1 MELRFYTIS
10 LGIFYRRKIFARQD
24 KNVII
29 FLYVLCV
36 KIMEEKRNVLVEK
49 GELNMTRRSKRI
61 ISILLSIMCLLTLLS
76 GCGKE
81 TKQEEK
87 KTVYKKTE
95 VIITN
100 GVVPTKAAFNGNI
113 VYYVSGDEVSEKLS
127 TYDMEKKEE
136 NELPIA
142 ISEDEMVLAI
152 HCLDSGELIVLT
164 GKGEGTF
171 YLAGYG
177 TDNKELW
184 KNEITDKLY
193 EKDMEAVFSLETDK
207 DGNIYLRNGLC
218 LVVVWDKAGNFQF
231 KLRSDDYMQGI
242 VRIKDKVYVYC
253 TKDKQYVLQEIDVKK
268 QKWKETKQDKLPQSY
283 SVIEKSVM
291 EQKEGSLLVYTQ
303 TGILSYNMKTGNS
316 EKVFDWARYGLTAEE
331 IYTGSVQ
338 GENVHFLVAAE
349 NDLKLAIFSPAKEGE
364 IPEEKEVITINPEAD
379 QDFIKDAVLKFNEQ
393 SDKYVVEFA
402 EEFSGNAYNR
412 DMLRDVEVMAG
423 KGTDIMYVN
432 AEQYRKY
439 SDKGILEDL
448 YTYMDADED
457 TRREDYIPNVCKMYE
472 EDGKLFAIPPS
483 FVINTIATP
492 TKYVGEKT
500 HFTLEEFQEFAKNL
514 PEGKKLSWELYNT
527 RMSFII
533 LLRFT
538 YPHFIDFENATC
550 NFDSEEFISWLKFIN
565 SIEPIDPDSDDF
577 DITKINPEEYVLSG
591 SGGSI
596 TSVREYQYQRLGFGE
611 EVTFIGFPGKDS
623 SGSFVHSGGAI
634 GIWSQSKHKE
644 GAWEFI
650 KFMLSEEM
658 QDTLSGY
665 EFECAFPIRISS
677 LEKEYAKAMEVEYET
692 DENGNQVEK
701 PSGERMI
708 WHGKEVPYYAATEED
723 IAKMR
728 ELIASLNTA
737 REIDDTI
744 EIIVLEEVEAFYN
757 GDKSAEEVA
766 GYIQNRVQT
775 YLNEKK

>member
-1 MELRFYTIS
+1 MR
-10 LGIFYRRKIFARQD
+10 
-24 KNVII
+24 
-29 FLYVLCV
+29 
-36 KIMEEKRNVLVEK
+36 KRNK
-49 GELNMTRRSKRI
+49 TI
-61 ISILLSIMCLLTLLS
+61 LSIVLSVMCFLTLLS

-81 TKQEEK
+81 EKTEGK

-95 VIITN
+95 VTLSN
-100 GVVPTKAAFNGNI
+100 GVVPTKAVFNGNI
-113 VYYVSGDEVSEKLS
+113 VYYVSCEEASEKIS
-127 TYDMEKKEE
+127 TYDMEKQEE
-136 NELPIA
+136 NELPIS
-142 ISEDEMVLAI
+142 IPEEEKVLAL
-152 HCLDSGELIVLT
+152 HGLDSGELIVLT

-184 KNEITDKLY
+184 KNEVTDKLY
-193 EKDMEAVFSLETDK
+193 EKDIETRMFLETDK
-207 DGNIYLRNGLC
+207 DGNVYLMNDLC
-218 LVVVWDKAGNFQF
+218 GIIVWSKAGEILF
-231 KLRSDDYMQGI
+231 KLRSDDYLQGI
-242 VRIKDKVYVYC
+242 VRIKDKIYAYYS
-253 TKDKQYVLQEIDVKK
+253 KDKQYALKEIDAKK
-268 QKWKETKQDKLPQSY
+268 QNWKETKYDTLPYTYSENAK
-283 SVIEKSVM
+283 SVIEQT
-291 EQKEGSLLVYTQ
+291 EDSLLVYTQ
-303 TGILSYNMKTGNS
+303 TGILSYDMKTGNS
-316 EKVFDWARYGLTAEE
+316 EKVFDWARYGLTAEG
-331 IYTGSVQ
+331 IYAGSVQ
-338 GENVHFLVAAE
+338 GENIHFVAGSG
-349 NDLKLAIFSPAKEGE
+349 NDLKLATFSPAEEGE
-364 IPEEKEVITINPEAD
+364 VPEEKEVITINPEGVYE
-379 QDFIKDAVLKFNEQ
+379 FVKNAVLKFNEQ

-423 KGTDIMYVN
+423 KGTDIMCVD
-432 AEQYRKY
+432 AKQFRKY
-439 SDKGILEDL
+439 SSKGILEDL
-448 YTYMDADED
+448 YSYMDTDEE
-457 TRREDYIPNVCKMYE
+457 TGREDYISNVCKMYE

-492 TKYVGEKT
+492 TKYVGDKK
-500 HFTLEEFQEFAKNL
+500 HFTLEEFQDFANNL

-527 RMSFII
+527 RMSFVV
-533 LLRFT
+533 LLRYT

-550 NFDSEEFISWLKFIN
+550 NFDSEEFIAWLNFIN
-565 SIEPIDPDSDDF
+565 FIEPIDPDDDKF
-577 DITKINPEEYVLSG
+577 DVTKINPEEYVLSAT
-591 SGGSI
+591 GGKI
-596 TSVREYQYQRLGFGE
+596 TSVREYQYQRISFGE
-611 EVTFIGFPGKDS
+611 DVTFIGFPGKDS

-634 GIWSQSKHKE
+634 GIWSQSEHKE

-701 PSGERMI
+701 PSGELMI
-708 WHGKEVPYYAATEED
+708 WAATGKKVPYYAATDED

-728 ELIASLNTA
+728 ELIASLNTT

-744 EIIVLEEVEAFYN
+744 ENILLEEVEAFYN